1 MYTLFAIDTVLRI
14 SAALVLLF
22 IVVPALAWPRPAS
35 FSRTEWFWWN
45 LGAGITILT
54 LAGQLFTLLNIAGPL
69 SYLALF
75 LTIIVLGRARAAGV
89 RPLHWIAESYR
100 ATVLFALHVLDG
112 RGGLRERFSNFRRDL
127 TRRISATLS
136 RHRGAF
142 AALAI
147 TGVAAAIVRFY
158 RPFATANLG
167 FSDTYAHLYLMR
179 LLDEG
184 RQLDP
189 QWGPYPHG
197 MHFLLLAIQRLTNVD
212 PILLMNFFGAFVGV
226 LIALAVADTARRVT
240 RSNTAALAAGVL
252 FATMIGGASQYFTL
266 GGSVAVRTPE
276 EARFLLGQSYAEL
289 SNAGEFDV
297 LFTAFQRQTT
307 TLPQELAIVLLFP
320 AVLFFIDWLRVRHP
334 ERSEGPGRAG
344 RDAHASSPTH
354 PGPSLT
360 LGMTAR
366 WRLAGFALCTAAIA
380 SVHSGVLMPLIAL
393 CAAATIATL
402 VTRDAKP
409 RDIARG
415 AIAGAVGI
423 AIGSTWM
430 LGFLHQ
436 GSSAQPNSNAAN
448 TALYYFPFLR
458 GESDARTFMML
469 TPFLIVVVLAA
480 ITLAVI
486 AYRAREPHTLTIAL
500 GTIFFVI
507 THSAPVLGIPELIEV
522 RRNTTWLAM
531 AAATLL
537 GIAIA
542 ALAARLPR
550 RLPVILP
557 IVAIALWCATI
568 PNIAASTMRVRLLDY
583 SGYGTTTYAVLRIS
597 QQLEPYTWTLV
608 SYGQEY
614 PMVLGRG
621 FHLNGSDFVE
631 QFDPTD
637 SPLRIPTPHVFIV
650 VEKKPHRFQIDN
662 WSKRFDRTAVEE
674 RLQTWC
680 TVYALTHKNIRVWL
694 DDENVRIYE
703 ITATGDRS

>member
-1 MYTLFAIDTVLRI
+1 MYTLLAIDTVLRI
-14 SAALVLLF
+14 TAALVLLF

-45 LGAGITILT
+45 LGAGITILA
-54 LAGQLFTLLNIAGPL
+54 LAGQLFTLFNIAGSL

-75 LTIIVLGRARAAGV
+75 VTIIVLGRARAAGM
-89 RPLHWIAESYR
+89 RPLRWIAETYR

-112 RGGLRERFSNFRRDL
+112 HGGLRARFALFRRDL
-127 TRRISATLS
+127 SQRISATLS

-167 FSDTYAHLYLMR
+167 FSDTYAHLYLMH

-184 RQLDP
+184 HQLDP

-197 MHFLLLAIQRLTNVD
+197 MHFVLLAIQRLTNID

-240 RSNTAALAAGVL
+240 RSNPAALAAGVL
-252 FATMIGGASQYFTL
+252 FATMIGGASQYFAM
-266 GGSVAVRTPE
+266 GGSVTARTPE

-289 SNAGEFDV
+289 DRAGEFDV

-320 AVLFFIDWLRVRHP
+320 AALFFIDWLRDQSR
-334 ERSEGPGRAG
+334 
-344 RDAHASSPTH
+344 
-354 PGPSLT
+354 L
-360 LGMTAR
+360 
-366 WRLAGFALCTAAIA
+366 RLAGFVLCTAAIA
-380 SVHSGVLMPLIAL
+380 SVHSGVLIPLIAL

-402 VTRDAKP
+402 ITRDAKP

-415 AIAGAVGI
+415 AIAGAIGI

-430 LGFLHQ
+430 LGFLVHR
-436 GSSAQPNSNAAN
+436 SSAQPNSNAAN

-458 GESDARTFMML
+458 DASDARTFMML

-480 ITLAVI
+480 IALAVL
-486 AYRAREPHTLTIAL
+486 ASRSREPRTLTIAI
-500 GTIFFVI
+500 GTIFFVV

-522 RRNTTWLAM
+522 RRNATWLAM
-531 AAATLL
+531 AAAALL

-568 PNIAASTMRVRLLDY
+568 PNLAASTMRARLLDY

-621 FHLNGSDFVE
+621 FHLNGADFVE
-631 QFDPTD
+631 QFNPTE
-637 SPLRIPTPHVFIV
+637 SPLRITTPHVFIV
-650 VEKKPHRFQIDN
+650 VEKKPHHFQIDN
-662 WSKRFDRTAVEE
+662 WSKRFDRAAVEE

-680 TVYALTHKNIRVWL
+680 TVYGLTHKNIRVWL

-703 ITATGDRS
+703 ITTDGDRS